1 MDLTHLNEPQLA
13 AVETIEGPLLVLA
26 GAGSGKTRV
35 LTWRIAR
42 LLESGAC
49 KPWQILALTFT
60 NKAAG
65 EMKERVRELIGPA
78 ADELWIGTFH
88 SVFAKILRREIEEL
102 GYRRNFVIYDADDQ
116 LKLIKSVMLELG
128 HDPAELK
135 PKMIRNRITDAKN
148 SDLSPDQFA
157 EKNSGHLDEKIH
169 EIYLHYERQLKQNNA
184 LDFDDLLIK
193 PLELFRAV
201 PDRLQFY
208 QERFRYILIDE
219 YQDTNKVQYQVIH
232 QLADRYHNI
241 CVVGDDD
248 QSIYSWRGADIRNIL
263 EFERDYP
270 GCKIFKL
277 EQNYRS
283 TGNILK
289 TAQAVIEKNSHRH
302 SKKLWTG
309 NDSGEQVVIT
319 VARDELDEGRRIYDQ
334 IRKNKGEGIPLNEMA
349 ILYRTNAQARELE
362 DVMRSNDIPYTI
374 VGGTRFYERREIK
387 DLLAYLKLLVNPPDD
402 VAFRRIINYP
412 RRGIGA
418 ATLKILE
425 EAARLRKIPLSSIIR
440 EQEVLDGLR
449 GAVRNRLQDF
459 NLLMNTLQDM
469 KNDTP
474 PGELLQELI
483 DEIDLMEELRREG
496 PEGEDR
502 IANVKELKAALD
514 SFYDE
519 TRETLQDF
527 LEQSSLMSDID
538 RWEDAAERIVMMT
551 AHSAKGLEFDTVFIA
566 GLEEGLFPI
575 QRLDDPQAEE
585 EERRLFYV
593 AVTRARRRLFLLR
606 ARSRRLW
613 SGRQVSYASSFLSG
627 LPEEIVRG
635 GYMPAEEEFPDSIQ
649 QLRREA
655 AGGGFRS
662 ARKSAAQS
670 HQVEVPD
677 YDDGN
682 QELENI
688 RVGVWVRH
696 PTFGI
701 GKVLEITGMGS
712 SARIKVRFPTSVKK
726 LVAGYAHLSVIEE

>member
-1 MDLTHLNEPQLA
+1 MDLTHLNEPQRL
-13 AVETIEGPLLVLA
+13 AVETTEGPLLVLA

-49 KPWQILALTFT
+49 KPWQVLALTFT

-65 EMKERVRELIGPA
+65 EMKERVRQLIGEA

-88 SVFAKILRREIEEL
+88 SVFAKILRREIEAL
-102 GYRRNFVIYDADDQ
+102 GYSRNFVIYDADDQ

-128 HDPAELK
+128 YDPRELK

-148 SDLSPDQFA
+148 SDQSPDQFA
-157 EKNSGHLDEKIH
+157 EKNNAHLDETIHKI
-169 EIYLHYERQLKQNNA
+169 YVHYELQLKQNNA
-184 LDFDDLLIK
+184 LDFDDLLTK
-193 PLELFRAV
+193 PLQLFRAV

-219 YQDTNKVQYQVIH
+219 YQDTNRVQYQVIH
-232 QLADRYHNI
+232 QLADRYRNI

-270 GCKIFKL
+270 GCRIFKL

-302 SKKLWTG
+302 PKKLWTS
-309 NDSGEQVVIT
+309 NDNGEQVVIT

-334 IRKNKGEGIPLNEMA
+334 IRKSKGEGIPLREMA
-349 ILYRTNAQARELE
+349 ILYRTNAQSRALE
-362 DVMRSNDIPYTI
+362 DVMRSNDIPYAI

-387 DLLAYLKLLVNPPDD
+387 DLLAYLKLLVNPQDD
-402 VAFRRIINYP
+402 VAFRRIVNYP

-418 ATLKILE
+418 ATLQLLE
-425 EAARLRKIPLSSIIR
+425 EAARERKLPLTGVIR
-440 EQEVLDGLR
+440 EQEVLNGLR
-449 GAVRNRLQDF
+449 AAVRNRLGDF
-459 NLLMNTLQDM
+459 NLLLDTLQDM

-502 IANVKELKAALD
+502 IANVQELKAALD
-514 SFYDE
+514 SFYEE

-527 LEQSSLMSDID
+527 LEQSSLMSDVD
-538 RWEDAAERIVMMT
+538 RWEDAEDRIVMMT
-551 AHSAKGLEFDTVFIA
+551 AHSAKGLEFDTVFVS

-575 QRLDDPQAEE
+575 QRLDDPQAAE

-613 SGRQVSYASSFLSG
+613 SGRQRSYASSFLSG
-627 LPEEIVRG
+627 LPQETVQD
-635 GYMPAEEEFPDSIQ
+635 GYMPAEEDVSDR
-649 QLRREA
+649 LRALQKEA
-655 AGGGFRS
+655 QGGGFRP
-662 ARKSAAQS
+662 AGRPAGQTRPAD
-670 HQVEVPD
+670 VPD

-682 QELENI
+682 QEMENI

-701 GKVLEITGMGS
+701 GEVLQISGMGN
-712 SARIKVRFPTSVKK
+712 SARIKVRFEHSVKK

>member
-13 AVETIEGPLLVLA
+13 AVETMDGPMLVLA

-65 EMKERVRELIGPA
+65 EMKERVRQLIGAA

-88 SVFAKILRREIEEL
+88 SVFAKILRREIEVL

-128 HDPAELK
+128 LDPKEIK

-148 SDLSPDQFA
+148 SDQSPEQFA
-157 EKNSGHLDEKIH
+157 EKNNSHIDETIH
-169 EIYLHYERQLKQNNA
+169 RIYSHYEQQLKQNNA
-184 LDFDDLLIK
+184 LDFDDLLTK
-193 PLELFRAV
+193 PLQLFRTV

-219 YQDTNKVQYQVIH
+219 YQDTNRVQYQVIH
-232 QLADRYHNI
+232 QLADRYRNI

-270 GCKIFKL
+270 GCPVFKL

-302 SKKLWTG
+302 PKKLWTS
-309 NDSGEQVVIT
+309 NDDGEQVVIT
-319 VARDELDEGRRIYDQ
+319 VARDELDEGRRIYEQ
-334 IRKNKGEGIPLNEMA
+334 IRRSKGEGIPLREMA
-349 ILYRTNAQARELE
+349 ILYRTNAQSRALE
-362 DVMRSNDIPYTI
+362 DVMRSNDIPYSI

-402 VAFRRIINYP
+402 VAFRRVINYP

-418 ATLKILE
+418 ATLQLLE
-425 EAARLRKIPLSSIIR
+425 EAARERKLPLTGVIR
-440 EQEVLDGLR
+440 EQEVLVTLR
-449 GAVRNRLQDF
+449 AAVRNRLQDF
-459 NLLMNTLQDM
+459 NLLLDTLQDM

-502 IANVKELKAALD
+502 IANVQELKAALD
-514 SFYDE
+514 DFHEE

-527 LEQSSLMSDID
+527 LEQSSLMSDVD
-538 RWEDAAERIVMMT
+538 RWEDAEDRIVMMT
-551 AHSAKGLEFDTVFIA
+551 AHSAKGLEFDTVFIS

-575 QRLDDPQAEE
+575 QRLDDPQAAE

-613 SGRQVSYASSFLSG
+613 SGRQLSYASSFLSG
-627 LPEEIVRG
+627 LPQETVQG
-635 GYMPAEEEFPDSIQ
+635 GYMPAEEDISDRMRR
-649 QLRREA
+649 LRQET
-655 AGGGFRS
+655 AGGGHQ
-662 ARKSAAQS
+662 ARRKTADQS
-670 HQVEVPD
+670 RPAEILD

-696 PTFGI
+696 PTFGL
-701 GKVLEITGMGS
+701 GKVLQISGMGS
-712 SARIKVRFPTSVKK
+712 SARIKVRFENSVKK